1 MRGIQQDKRNSSGI
15 DNIMTK
21 ILSEWESWREDLT
34 GRTWIVFHVLC
45 MQFSGTRRELNMS
58 LIHIFVF
65 LSSFAFVCPSNFIDD
80 VSVGGFLSLV
90 TCPSQSTSHL
100 DFRAVCV
107 PQSMQYMQNEGKP
120 ERRHEWKVCPLHF
133 LFVTCRAQIF
143 SCVKEKKLLHPLRK
157 KSTCRG
163 FTREERNQH
172 KFGERKRERE
182 IRNKVNSLCLV
193 FR

>member
-1 MRGIQQDKRNSSGI
+1 MGQEMRGIQQDKRNSSGI

-45 MQFSGTRRELNMS
+45 MQFSGIRRELNMS

-90 TCPSQSTSHL
+90 TCPSQSPHIL
-100 DFRAVCV
+100 IFV
-107 PQSMQYMQNEGKP
+107 P
-120 ERRHEWKVCPLHF
+120 C
-133 LFVTCRAQIF
+133 
-143 SCVKEKKLLHPLRK
+143 
-157 KSTCRG
+157 
-163 FTREERNQH
+163 
-172 KFGERKRERE
+172 
-182 IRNKVNSLCLV
+182 V
-193 FR
+193 FRRVCNICKMRVNQREGMNERYAHFISFSLHAEHRYFLV